1 MKKAKKIVA
10 LLLCAVLLI
19 SASVAGTLA
28 YLTQK
33 TATVQNTFTV
43 GKVSLGEDEDGDG
56 IVEGGLDETKVD
68 QYGVAV
74 TPASRVTKNTYKLI
88 PGKTYAKDPVLT
100 VKGTTDVDCWLF
112 FKVVEN
118 NPGNFLTYELNLDGW
133 TELETGVY
141 YRAITASTADQS
153 FQLLK
158 GKTGFTNGYVTIS
171 EDLTLEQMAT
181 ADDASLIFTGYAIQ
195 KEGFDN
201 PAAAWDEL
209 NP

>member
-1 MKKAKKIVA
+1 MKANKTVSMKVVVVLLA
-10 LLLCAVLLI
+10 LVLLI
-19 SASVAGTLA
+19 GCAAGGTIAWLMTNTGDVTNTFSASNI
-28 YLTQK
+28 QI
-33 TATVQNTFTV
+33 
-43 GKVSLGEDEDGDG
+43 S
-56 IVEGGLDETKVD
+56 LDETT
-68 QYGVAV
+68 G
-74 TPASRVTKNTYKLI
+74 NTYKLI

-133 TELETGVY
+133 TKLETGVY

-171 EDLTLEQMAT
+171 EDLTLAQMTEAST
-181 ADDASLIFTGYAIQ
+181 ASLKFTGYAIQ
-195 KEGFDN
+195 KEGFDD
-201 PAAAWDEL
+201 PAAAWDKL